1 MEQLKKVRLE
11 FWKNVSKT
19 LDVDVLEDECTWQI
33 KGEDIKVD
41 VRSMDDEYV
50 AAESVTISRYLI
62 LIETK
67 LWT

>member
-33 KGEDIKVD
+33 KGEDNKVD

-50 AAESVTISRYLI
+50 AAESVTIPRYLI

>member
-50 AAESVTISRYLI
+50 AAESVTIPRYLI